1 MPKQKEQFDEMRLH
15 TIQKIKNAGL
25 KLFSKKGLAATNIK
39 EIAKDAG
46 ISLGLIYHYFKSK
59 EELYLSLA
67 NEAMDKSQL
76 ALEGIIIQSV
86 SAKDKIS
93 SFIDSYLHGVQKED
107 GIYYFIIIS
116 QPYLTGNEEEDLKL
130 NDRKMQSIKRL
141 ESIVQEGQ
149 RTGECVLGDP
159 FQLAVTFIAA
169 TQGIAS
175 FKLMFGDSFVLPEKD
190 LLLRM
195 LIKS

>member
-1 MPKQKEQFDEMRLH
+1 MPKQKEQFDEMRLL

-39 EIAKDAG
+39 EIAKEAG

-76 ALEGIIIQSV
+76 ALEGIISQSV
-86 SAKDKIS
+86 NARDKIS

-141 ESIVQEGQ
+141 EGIIQEGQ
-149 RTGECVLGDP
+149 LTGECVPGDP
-159 FQLAVTFIAA
+159 FQLAATFISA

-175 FKLMFGDSFVLPEKD
+175 FKLMFGDSFILPEKD
-190 LLLRM
+190 LLLRL